1 MTFGNMPHRDKY
13 PCTDYPDGKCPKRH
27 PACQDTCPEMAKAKA
42 KADARKAIERT
53 NRLRDD
59 SAIDFQVKQS
69 ARVTRKKSR
78 RV

>member
-1 MTFGNMPHRDKY
+1 MRFGDLPNRDKY
-13 PCTDYPDGKCPKRH
+13 PCNNFPDGKCPKRH
-27 PACQDTCPEMAKAKA
+27 PACQDTCPDMIAAKQQAQQ
-42 KADARKAIERT
+42 RKERERA
-53 NRLRDD
+53 NRMKDD

>member
-1 MTFGNMPHRDKY
+1 MRFGDLPHRDKY
-13 PCTDYPDGKCPKRH
+13 PCNDFPDGKCPKRH
-27 PACQDTCPEMAKAKA
+27 PACQDTCPDMIAAKEKA
-42 KADARKAIERT
+42 NARKEKERA
-53 NRLRDD
+53 NRMKDD